1 MGPLDGL
8 VYGFSVALEP
18 TNLFACF
25 LGVLIGTVV
34 GILPGIGPVGAMA
47 LLLPSTF
54 TLQPATAL
62 IMLAG
67 IYYGS
72 MYGGSTTSILV
83 NVPGEASSVVTA
95 LDGYQMTRKGRAGA
109 ALAVAAVGSFVAGSV
124 GVVGIALAASWLADQ
139 ALRFGPPE
147 YFALALTG
155 LLLLSRL
162 SGGSVIHAFVMVAI
176 GLALGT
182 VGMDSISAM
191 RRFTFG
197 STQLSQGVELVPVI
211 MGLYGVAEV
220 MLIAESGLR
229 KARIVTVRLRELL
242 PTRAE
247 WRLSSWPI
255 ARGSVVGFL
264 TGLVPGPAS
273 VLATFISYA
282 LERKVSKTPERFGQG
297 AIEGV
302 AGPEA
307 ANNGATA
314 GAMVPLLSL
323 GIPFSPA
330 TAILLGALVITGIQP
345 GPLLISQRPEV
356 FWGVVASMYVGNA
369 ILLVLNLPLVGLFVS
384 VLRLPQ
390 HVLATLVLLLCLV
403 GAYSLNNSQL
413 DLWVLVTFG
422 IFGYGLRKLAIDPSP
437 LVVALVLGPM
447 MEKTLRQALFME
459 RGDVLALAGRPITL
473 TLLLIGVVALAAPPL
488 LRWWRPA
495 PPQPPAPPHPT
506 LSPKGGEEA

>member
-1 MGPLDGL
+1 MT
-8 VYGFSVALEP
+8 E
-18 TNLFACF
+18 LFANLA
-25 LGVLIGTVV
+25 LGFGEALSPANLAYAFTGCLLGTLIGV
-34 GILPGIGPVGAMA
+34 LPGIGPVATIAM
-47 LLLPSTF
+47 LLPITYS
-54 TLQPATAL
+54 LQPTPAL

-67 IYYGS
+67 IYYGA

-83 NVPGEASSVVTA
+83 NVPGEAGSVVTA
-95 LDGYQMTRKGRAGA
+95 IDGYQMTRKGRGGA
-109 ALAVAAVGSFVAGSV
+109 ALAVAAVGSFVAGSL
-124 GVVGIALAASWLADQ
+124 GVVGIVLASSWLAEQ

-147 YFALALTG
+147 YFAMALAG

-162 SGGSVIHAFVMVAI
+162 SGGSMLHAFVLVAI

-182 VGMDSISAM
+182 VGMEPISAI

-197 STQLSQGVELVPVI
+197 SIQLSQGIELVPVI

-220 MLIAESGLR
+220 LLIAEAG
-229 KARIVTVRLRELL
+229 ARRAKIISVRLRELL
-242 PTRAE
+242 PTRQE
-247 WRLSSWPI
+247 WRQSAAPI
-255 ARGSVVGFL
+255 ARGSVVGFF
-264 TGLVPGPAS
+264 TGLVPGPAA
-273 VLATFISYA
+273 VLSTFISYT
-282 LERKVSKTPERFGQG
+282 LERKLSKTPERFGHG

-356 FWGVVASMYVGNA
+356 FWGVVASMYVGN
-369 ILLVLNLPLVGLFVS
+369 LLLLILNLPLVGVFVS
-384 VLRLPQ
+384 VLRLPH
-390 HVLATLVLLLCLV
+390 HVLATMVLLLCLV

-413 DLWVLVTFG
+413 DLWVLVGFG

-437 LVVALVLGPM
+437 LVVAMVLGPI
-447 MEKTLRQALFME
+447 MEKTLRQSLFMA
-459 RGDVLALAGRPITL
+459 RGNVLEIVSRPITL
-473 TLLLIGVVALAAPPL
+473 TLLILGLAALVAPL
-488 LRWWRPA
+488 VARRLRRDPITA
-495 PPQPPAPPHPT
+495 
-506 LSPKGGEEA
+506 

>member
-1 MGPLDGL
+1 MGPLEGL
-8 VYGFSVALEP
+8 AYGFSVALMP
-18 TNLFACF
+18 TNLVACF
-25 LGVLIGTVV
+25 AGVLVGTIV

-54 TLQPATAL
+54 SLEPATAL

-83 NVPGEASSVVTA
+83 NVPGEAGSVVTA
-95 LDGYQMTRKGRAGA
+95 LDGYQMTRNGRAGA
-109 ALAVAAVGSFVAGSV
+109 ALAVAAMGSFVAGSL
-124 GVVGIALAASWLADQ
+124 GVVGIVMAASWLADQ

-147 YFALALTG
+147 YFAMAAAG

-162 SGGSVIHAFVMVAI
+162 SGGSVIHAFLMVAI

-182 VGMDSISAM
+182 VGMEPISAV

-197 STQLSQGVELVPVI
+197 STQLSQGIELVPVI

-220 MLIAESGLR
+220 LLIAESGIR
-229 KARIVTVRLRELL
+229 RSQIATVRLRELL

-247 WRLSSWPI
+247 WKLSAWPI
-255 ARGSVVGFL
+255 ARGSAVGFL
-264 TGLVPGPAS
+264 TGLIPGPAT
-273 VLATFISYA
+273 VLSTFIAYK
-282 LERKVSKTPERFGQG
+282 LERRLSKRPERFGHG

-330 TAILLGALVITGIQP
+330 TAILLGALIITGIQP

-356 FWGVVASMYVGNA
+356 FWGVVASMYVGNL

-403 GAYSLNNSQL
+403 GAYSLNNSRL
-413 DLWVLVTFG
+413 DLWVLVVFG

-437 LVVALVLGPM
+437 LVVALVLGPL
-447 MEKTLRQALFME
+447 MEKTLRQTLFME
-459 RGDVLALAGRPITL
+459 RGNVLAILGRPLTL
-473 TLLLIGVVALAAPPL
+473 TLLLLGVLAVTVPPL
-488 LRWWRPA
+488 VRLLRPRTVAPSLPARP
-495 PPQPPAPPHPT
+495 
-506 LSPKGGEEA
+506 